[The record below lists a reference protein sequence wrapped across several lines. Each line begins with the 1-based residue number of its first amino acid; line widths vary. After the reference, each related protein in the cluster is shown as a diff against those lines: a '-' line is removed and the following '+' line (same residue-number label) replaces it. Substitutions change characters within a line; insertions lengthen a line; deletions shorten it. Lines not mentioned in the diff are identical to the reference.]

1 MTLKIFLC
9 VLFCGVVF
17 TSYTQENSLKTARD
31 CEFTFKGRVTDFHDS
46 TPIIGASLYIKNL
59 NTYTTSDLDGN
70 FEFKNL
76 CKDKYIVEIKH
87 ISCDTK
93 RVTINLNENL
103 YKDFFLEHHLNE
115 LNEIIVKTT
124 SKSEKTSIEQAVKKA
139 TIENFTDK
147 SLGDALNTLSGVSSL
162 NTGNVIVKPMIHGLH
177 SSRLLIINNNVRM
190 FDQEWGDEH
199 APNIDINS
207 SERIDVIKGANTLK
221 YGSDA
226 IGGLIL
232 IRPKKYAV
240 IDSIFG
246 STITSFNSNGLGG
259 NINSE
264 IVKTYKSGLYAK
276 AQANYKQFGDFNT
289 PDYTLTNSGLRNI
302 NTSFRIGSNS
312 YEKGFNAYYSYVS
325 NEIAILQSSHI
336 GNVNDLVHAI
346 NSKEPRVIEDF
357 SYNIDFPKQ
366 SILHHLGK
374 IEAYKRFQNLGKV
387 SVQYDLQ
394 INRRREFDLRRGD
407 LKDTPVIDLR
417 LFTNSIQTDLEI
429 DAFDNLKINSG
440 ILARYQQNDAVS
452 GTGTS
457 PLIPDFNKY
466 DAAIYSVI
474 HYNLNETSELSAG
487 IRYDFSKI
495 DARKRYNI
503 SDWEETFNYD
513 EIFPEFESGSV
524 DGTRISTNPEF
535 TFHNISASLGYAKR
549 FKNDVTLLINYG
561 LATRVPNPS
570 ELFSDGLHHSAA
582 RIETGLLTMN
592 KEVANKFIVSLARNN
607 DNFGFIISP
616 YFKQIDGF
624 IQLVPVGITTT
635 IRGAFPVWEYKQINA
650 QIFGVDV
657 DLTKKIADK
666 FNYQGSIS
674 LLKGTNLTDDI
685 PLIHMPSANFS
696 NSITYQ
702 NESLNQLS
710 IRLQHRTVVQ
720 QNQFPDYNFYT
731 FNAILQE
738 DVFVDISATP
748 PTYSL
753 FNLSTSAIFKAFK
766 KGNLKLEF
774 NVENLFN
781 VAYRENLNRLRY
793 FADELGRNF
802 NLKVKIN
809 Y

>member
-1 MTLKIFLC
+1 MTLKTFLC
-9 VLFCGVVF
+9 VLFCGLVF
-17 TSYTQENSLKTARD
+17 TSYTQENSIKTARD

-46 TPIIGASLYIKNL
+46 TPIIGASLYIRNL

-93 RVTINLNENL
+93 IVTINLNENL

-124 SKSEKTSIEQAVKKA
+124 SKSEKTSIEQAIKKA
-139 TIENFTDK
+139 TIDNFTDK
-147 SLGDALNTLSGVSSL
+147 SLGDAINTLSGVSSL
-162 NTGNVIVKPMIHGLH
+162 NTGNSIVKPMIHGMH

-276 AQANYKQFGDFNT
+276 VQANYKQFGDFNT
-289 PDYTLTNSGLRNI
+289 PNYTLTNSGLRNI
-302 NTSFRIGSNS
+302 NTSFRIGYNS
-312 YEKGFNAYYSYVS
+312 YEKGFNAYYSFVS

-336 GNVNDLVHAI
+336 GNVNDLVNAI

-374 IEAYKRFQNLGKV
+374 IEAYKRFKNLGKV

-417 LFTNSIQTDLEI
+417 LFTNSLQTDLEI
-429 DAFDNLKINSG
+429 DALDNLKINSG

-457 PLIPDFNKY
+457 PLIPDFDKY
-466 DAAIYSVI
+466 DAAIYSVVN
-474 HYNLNETSELSAG
+474 YNLNETSELSAG

-513 EIFPEFESGSV
+513 EIFPEFETGSV
-524 DGTRISTNPEF
+524 DGTRVLTNPEF

-549 FKNDVTLLINYG
+549 IKNDVTLLINYG

-592 KEVANKFIVSLARNN
+592 KEVANKFIVSLERNN
-607 DNFGFIISP
+607 DNLGFIISP

-635 IRGAFPVWEYKQINA
+635 IRGAFPVWEYNQINA

-657 DLTKKIADK
+657 DLNKKITDK
-666 FNYQGSIS
+666 YDYQGSIS

-685 PLIHMPSANFS
+685 PLIHMPSANLS
-696 NSITYQ
+696 NSITYR

-753 FNLSTSAIFKAFK
+753 FNLSTSAVFKAFK

-802 NLKVKIN
+802 NLKIKIN